1 MIDGTKLTS
10 RPNGGAT
17 VCWLAGL
24 FLSYVMLSGERSTEV
39 ASRAALCLAGTFA
52 VATGF
57 EILRN
62 WKALLRPDIVALL
75 ALYGLT
81 FFEFLLPQP
90 QVNEMVN
97 AKSMHTACALAFL
110 AFGSMVVGRHFAP
123 RAPKFLEDLVQRPT
137 PPRVLLTVLW
147 LSFFLGT
154 FYMLLAVNFD
164 VPKMIDAMMGPRFT
178 QPWGRGRYGDAR
190 ALLNEV
196 GAMINLVPPVAGLI
210 LSSREK
216 YRPYTWIAVALV
228 YAFCLF
234 MGLAGST
241 RNVLAAYIIT
251 FLIAYSLNLTRKRI
265 PEFAILCVC
274 AAAGFYAAS
283 KIMLETRTVGLK
295 GYLKARSEA
304 QALPHISFE
313 AAEAETFFVDLN
325 LVNVAQLA
333 DVFPSKHDFLGLE
346 VPYVAL
352 THPIPRVLWPGKPE
366 GLSISMEDAL
376 GVDPEM
382 TVSSTY
388 IGESYMAGGA
398 FAVVITGLMFGALT
412 GWWARFAVGL
422 SSGLG
427 LLIYASG
434 FLAIAISMRSLYVF
448 SVAVLPTIAAMVL
461 AMLLNPRTTREP
473 RGTASG
479 PPFNAFCES
488 KLPAS
493 LAVAGDH
500 APRPEGASEPGPGL
514 PVNGHAR
521 F

>member
-17 VCWLAGL
+17 ACWLVGL
-24 FLSYVMLSGERSTEV
+24 LLSCFMLSGETSTEV
-39 ASRAALCLAGTFA
+39 ASHGALCVAGTFV

-97 AKSMHTACALAFL
+97 AKSMHTACTLAFL
-110 AFGSMVVGRHFAP
+110 AFGSMAVGRHLAP

-137 PPRVLLTVLW
+137 PPRVLLTVFW

-154 FYMLLAVNFD
+154 FYMLLAVDFN
-164 VPKMIDAMMGPRFT
+164 VLKMIDRMMGPRFT

-190 ALLNEV
+190 ALLNEL

-251 FLIAYSLNLTRKRI
+251 FLIAYSLNLTRKRML
-265 PEFAILCVC
+265 EFGVLCLCGAI
-274 AAAGFYAAS
+274 GFYGAS

-295 GYLKARSEA
+295 GYLAARSEA
-304 QALPHISFE
+304 RALPQISFE
-313 AAEAETFFVDLN
+313 ASEAESFFVDLN

-333 DVFPSKHDFLGLE
+333 DVFPSKHEFLGLE

-366 GLSISMEDAL
+366 GLSLSMEDAL
-376 GVDPEM
+376 GVGSEM
-382 TVSSTY
+382 TISSTY
-388 IGESYMAGGA
+388 IGEAYMAGGA
-398 FAVVITGLMFGALT
+398 FAVIFTGLMFGVLT

-448 SVAVLPTIAAMVL
+448 SVAILPTIAALVL
-461 AMLLNPRTTREP
+461 AMLLTRKAKGEP
-473 RGTASG
+473 RETA
-479 PPFNAFCES
+479 F
-488 KLPAS
+488 AS
-493 LAVAGDH
+493 LFYPQDPQEPQDSQDPQDSQYPQDAQAG
-500 APRPEGASEPGPGL
+500 R
-514 PVNGHAR
+514 
-521 F
+521 

>member
-1 MIDGTKLTS
+1 MIDGTKLVS
-10 RPNGGAT
+10 RPNGEAT

-24 FLSYVMLSGERSTEV
+24 FLSYFMLFGETSTEV
-39 ASRAALCLAGTFA
+39 ASHGALCLAGTFA

-57 EILRN
+57 ETVRN

-90 QVNEMVN
+90 EVNEMVH

-137 PPRVLLTVLW
+137 PPRVLLTVFW

-154 FYMLLAVNFD
+154 FYMLLAVNFN
-164 VPKMIDAMMGPRFT
+164 VLKMIDAMMGPRFT

-190 ALLNEV
+190 ALLNEL
-196 GAMINLVPPVAGLI
+196 GAMVNLVPPVAGLI
-210 LSSREK
+210 LSNREK
-216 YRPYTWIAVALV
+216 YRPLTWMAVALV

-241 RNVLAAYIIT
+241 RNVLAAYLIT
-251 FLIAYSLNLTRKRI
+251 FLIAYSLSLTRKRI
-265 PEFAILCVC
+265 LEFGLLCVC
-274 AAAGFYAAS
+274 AAAGFFVSS

-295 GYLKARSEA
+295 GYLRMRSEA
-304 QALPHISFE
+304 RAMPKLSVGVS
-313 AAEAETFFVDLN
+313 ETESFFVDLN

-333 DVFPSKHDFLGLE
+333 EVFPSAHDFLGLE

-352 THPIPRVLWPGKPE
+352 THPIPRALWPGKPE
-366 GLSISMEDAL
+366 GLSVSMEDAL
-376 GVDPEM
+376 GVDPQM
-382 TVSSTY
+382 TISSTY
-388 IGESYMAGGA
+388 IGEAYMAGGA
-398 FAVVITGLMFGALT
+398 LAVVITGLLFGALT

-448 SVAVLPTIAAMVL
+448 SVAILPTIAAMVL
-461 AMLLNPRTTREP
+461 AMLLNPKPRREP
-473 RGTASG
+473 RGTALG
-479 PPFNAFCES
+479 PLFDAQDHH
-488 KLPAS
+488 
-493 LAVAGDH
+493 AG
-500 APRPEGASEPGPGL
+500 AGR
-514 PVNGHAR
+514 
-521 F
+521 